1 MRVPQRYAPQ
11 LFAFLMS
18 FVMAFIVTAFVT
30 WSNTGMGEGF
40 AGRWMHAFILAW
52 PVAMTCI
59 LLFVNKVRNL
69 VAKLTAQ

>member
-1 MRVPQRYAPQ
+1 M
-11 LFAFLMS
+11 MS
-18 FVMAFIVTAFVT
+18 CVMAFIVSAFVT
-30 WSNTGMGEGF
+30 LVNTGLSEGYV
-40 AGRWMHAFILAW
+40 GRWMHAFFLAW

>member
-1 MRVPQRYAPQ
+1 MRVPSRYTPL
-11 LFAFLMS
+11 LFALLMS

-30 WSNTGMGEGF
+30 WVNTGIGVGYV
-40 AGRWMHAFILAW
+40 GRWMHAFLLAW

-69 VAKLTAQ
+69 VAKLTAE